1 MMAIRKDSPSVSGT
15 NRKWYIAVSANCRRD
30 SSTTVMSG
38 MGELLGP
45 GGILD
50 PPVGAR
56 GATICR
62 TRHARYILHPCTPSV
77 GDLAEA
83 LIRINAAPV
92 HGAENPAVEN

>member
-1 MMAIRKDSPSVSGT
+1 MSTYALDAVFRPKSV
-15 NRKWYIAVSANCRRD
+15 AV
-30 SSTTVMSG
+30 
-38 MGELLGP
+38 
-45 GGILD
+45 
-50 PPVGAR
+50 VGAR